1 MYKKIFNRRSTHLF
15 FSIAGT
21 LTALATASNCAIAQ
35 EQQLAQITV
44 TAPREVHK
52 VVGKSTAG
60 VPIESISLS
69 YQVTFSDLD
78 LTRPAGVSELER
90 RIDTMA
96 KAACVDLDKLYPRK
110 PSDQH
115 CVTRAIASAA
125 DQKKQAIASAVA
137 K

>member
-1 MYKKIFNRRSTHLF
+1 MYTKTFTRRSTHLF
-15 FSIAGT
+15 LFSAG
-21 LTALATASNCAIAQ
+21 ALAGLAAASNCAIAQ

-69 YQVTFSDLD
+69 YDVTFSDLD
-78 LTRPAGVSELER
+78 LTKPAGVSELDR

-96 KAACVDLDKLYPRK
+96 KAACTDLDKLYPRK

-115 CVTRAIASAA
+115 CVARAIASAA
-125 DQKKQAIASAVA
+125 DQKKQAIAAAVA